1 MITFQSCDHTGEAT
15 RRLAPTNQT
24 WGTTLTMEEP
34 MGDEQLTT
42 FQEANLKWLKR
53 QVDNL
58 QDEQHRADARP
69 RVQQELWAARE
80 ELDNYVKTLREHG
93 IKI

>member
-1 MITFQSCDHTGEAT
+1 MITFRFCDHTGEAT

>member
-1 MITFQSCDHTGEAT
+1 
-15 RRLAPTNQT
+15 
-24 WGTTLTMEEP
+24 
-34 MGDEQLTT
+34 MGDEQLSA

-58 QDEQHRADARP
+58 QDEQHRLDALP
-69 RVQQELWAARE
+69 RVKQELWAARE
-80 ELDNYVKTLREHG
+80 ELDNYVKTLRDYG

>member
-1 MITFQSCDHTGEAT
+1 
-15 RRLAPTNQT
+15 
-24 WGTTLTMEEP
+24 

-58 QDEQHRADARP
+58 LEEQHRADARP

-80 ELDNYVKTLREHG
+80 ELDNYVKTLRDHG
-93 IKI
+93 VKI

>member
-1 MITFQSCDHTGEAT
+1 
-15 RRLAPTNQT
+15 
-24 WGTTLTMEEP
+24 
-34 MGDEQLTT
+34 MGDEQLST

-69 RVQQELWAARE
+69 RVKQELWAARE
-80 ELDNYVKTLREHG
+80 ELDNYVKTLRDHG
-93 IKI
+93 IKILRYRTGKNTKSSTAGVGRNRLSRIKKKTRG

>member
-1 MITFQSCDHTGEAT
+1 
-15 RRLAPTNQT
+15 
-24 WGTTLTMEEP
+24 MEEP
-34 MGDEQLTT
+34 MGDEQLST

-69 RVQQELWAARE
+69 RVKQELWAARE
-80 ELDNYVKTLREHG
+80 ELDNYVKTLRDHG